1 MILNILFWLSLGLL
15 VFTFLIYPIII
26 TVVSVFFNQDK
37 KSYDQTLSL
46 SVSILLPVY
55 NEENSIRQKLDS
67 LLQLNYPEDKIEI
80 LIGSDNSSDATNE
93 IIKEYSLKAKRVKF
107 ELYNERRGKPATV
120 NSLARM
126 AKGEILVITD
136 AGVIPEKES
145 LGKMLQAFSHADTGL
160 VDSNIRRKSTET
172 NRISPEHIYQLLEH
186 RIKMAESKAGG
197 LMMGPSGGYYAI
209 RKDLYRDVPENFLVD
224 DFCINMKVLLAGYRS
239 KVEPGALAY
248 ETETGNIREIFNR
261 QVRIS
266 AGNFQNMSHFRS
278 LLVKPWLK
286 VFYTYF
292 FHKVLRWLSPLIYLV
307 FLLSNIL
314 LLSSSEFFS
323 VLFYVQLIFILLPA
337 IDQVLR
343 KINIRFAPV
352 SIISHFIYMNIAVIV
367 GLGKFISGIQSGI
380 WEPTKR

>member
-1 MILNILFWLSLGLL
+1 MILNLLFWLSLALL
-15 VFTFLIYPIII
+15 VFTYLLYPIII
-26 TVVSVFFNQDK
+26 TVVSIFFNQDK
-37 KSYDQTLSL
+37 EIYDLPL
-46 SVSILLPVY
+46 RLNVSILLPVY

-80 LIGSDNSSDATNE
+80 LVGSDNSTDSTND
-93 IIKEYSLKAKRVKF
+93 IIKEYSLKAKRIKF
-107 ELYNERRGKPATV
+107 EFFKERRGKPATV

-136 AGVIPEKES
+136 AGVIPDKES
-145 LGKMLQAFSHADTGL
+145 LGKMIQAFSQTDTGL

-172 NRISPEHIYQLLEH
+172 NRISPEHVYHLLEH
-186 RIKMAESKAGG
+186 RIKMAESRAGG
-197 LMMGPSGGYYAI
+197 LLMGPSGGYYAI

-266 AGNFQNMSHFRS
+266 AGNFQNMSHFGG
-278 LLVKPWLK
+278 LLIKPWLK
-286 VFYTYF
+286 VFYTYVS
-292 FHKVLRWLSPLIYLV
+292 HKVLRWLSPLIYLV

-314 LLSSSEFFS
+314 LVSSSEFFN

-343 KINIRFAPV
+343 KINIRFTPV
-352 SIISHFIYMNIAVIV
+352 SIISHFIYMNIAIIV
-367 GLGKFISGIQSGI
+367 GFGRFISGIQSGI